1 MPVQSCNMTE
11 SLMAERKITTT
22 TTTTTTTFYLYH
34 KKEIKDNIIH

>member
-22 TTTTTTTFYLYH
+22 TTTTTFYLYH